1 MHHGIFTFGDT
12 SEESYERMIRL
23 VKEAQAAIS
32 RMDSNLS
39 TLERECAEQGLDWEE
54 VLEQRAREKALLEE
68 LGLAMSEEEMRAEIE
83 QEAAD
88 AQDQQDDSG
97 EDAGDNQQ
105 QEERTDA

>member
-1 MHHGIFTFGDT
+1 M
-12 SEESYERMIRL
+12 
-23 VKEAQAAIS
+23 
-32 RMDSNLS
+32 
-39 TLERECAEQGLDWEE
+39 
-54 VLEQRAREKALLEE
+54 EQRAREKALLEE

-105 QEERTDA
+105 QEDRTDA